1 MTAARTRGYDKVP
14 PAFWRMRLP
23 GASPISVPEYHEKW
37 YAGMVQ
43 NQAFSGGAFRGIRF
57 QSCDCPMPHDWN
69 RMPRNALPGFEPCRY
84 WPGRG
89 DLNLLWRLELRE
101 RTPIPHWFLIWY
113 WGQEAERSRYYLVE
127 QDAVVRPG
135 GVSLGRSGRTAWFK
149 TKRF

>member
-57 QSCDCPMPHDWN
+57 QSCDCAMPHDWN
-69 RMPRNALPGFEPCRY
+69 RMPRNALPGFEPCRTDDSVQAATRCPETT
-84 WPGRG
+84 W
-89 DLNLLWRLELRE
+89 E
-101 RTPIPHWFLIWY
+101 RNV
-113 WGQEAERSRYYLVE
+113 A
-127 QDAVVRPG
+127 VRPACP
-135 GVSLGRSGRTAWFK
+135 LDTPPTGRAP
-149 TKRF
+149 